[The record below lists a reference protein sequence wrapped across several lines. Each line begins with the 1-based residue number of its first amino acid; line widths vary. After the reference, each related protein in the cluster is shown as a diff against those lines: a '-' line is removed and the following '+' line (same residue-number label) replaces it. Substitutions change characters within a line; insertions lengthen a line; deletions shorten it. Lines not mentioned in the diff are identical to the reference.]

1 MEGASDGFFRVAFC
15 KTGEAWL
22 MKHSTTFN
30 ALNLSVRPNKILVG
44 SPWLS
49 QTQSKVIFALY
60 RHMSNL
66 HYSRFI
72 KLMHKVKSHL
82 QP

>member
-49 QTQSKVIFALY
+49 QTQSKVI
-60 RHMSNL
+60 L
-66 HYSRFI
+66 HCIDICLVYIIVDS
-72 KLMHKVKSHL
+72 
-82 QP
+82 PN